1 VNNDELMALA
11 EKFFI
16 TNLENMPSLESD
28 RFCSGNTD
36 TITAGTRLTITFVA
50 GEQWIVRLTRFYADA
65 VVGLDYQWVINGQ
78 IYPMSEGGFYLGKPI
93 ARGSNIKLIIEN
105 PTASDEDVAYRI
117 VGWGDLVS
125 G

>member
-1 VNNDELMALA
+1 VNELDKKL
-11 EKFFI
+11 EKFI
-16 TNLENMPSLESD
+16 AVSLENMPSLESD

-50 GEQWIVRLTRFYADA
+50 GEQWVIRLTKFYADA
-65 VVGLDYQWVINGQ
+65 VVGLDYQWIINGQ
-78 IYPMSEGGFYLGKPI
+78 VYPMSEGEFYLGKPI
-93 ARGSNIKLIIEN
+93 ARGSDIKLIIEN
-105 PTASDEDVAYRI
+105 PTASDEDIAYRI

>member
-1 VNNDELMALA
+1 VNSLEQKLDKLIAVM
-11 EKFFI
+11 
-16 TNLENMPSLESD
+16 LENQPSLKSD
-28 RFCSGNTD
+28 RFCAGDTD
-36 TITAGTRLTITFVA
+36 TITAGTELTITFVVD
-50 GEQWIVRLTRFYADA
+50 ERWIVRLTKFYADA

-78 IYPMSEGGFYLGKPI
+78 LYPMSEGEFYLGKPI
-93 ARGSNIKLIIEN
+93 ARGSDIKLIIAN

>member
-1 VNNDELMALA
+1 VNELDKKL
-11 EKFFI
+11 EKFI
-16 TNLENMPSLESD
+16 AVSLENMPSLESD
-28 RFCSGNTD
+28 HFCSGNTD

-65 VVGLDYQWVINGQ
+65 VVGLDYQWIINGQ
-78 IYPMSEGGFYLGKPI
+78 VYPMSEGEFYLGKPV
-93 ARGSNIKLIIEN
+93 ARGSDIKLIIEN